1 MKKDFEK
8 LQYLI
13 FLERICSGNHTY
25 NQTKPRLQYP
35 SVYISQLFFLH
46 QHVYFENTLLTN
58 QTLLH
63 CFKTEIEVS
72 LSFNHK
78 WYPNVLKPDKIW
90 TKCMKDVLIASFK
103 NFPEGLFSLLLL
115 LRISEYFACEDWRW
129 DLAAVFYRITRQKQS
144 KVQCTLQP

>member
-1 MKKDFEK
+1 MSQSTRIKTLKKSMAFRQLD
-8 LQYLI
+8 LCC
-13 FLERICSGNHTY
+13 LEPGLVAVDSRQWNKNLSNCCTWSSLKESAVRIIY
-25 NQTKPRLQYP
+25 NNNTKPRLQYP

-103 NFPEGLFSLLLL
+103 NFPEGLF
-115 LRISEYFACEDWRW
+115 I
-129 DLAAVFYRITRQKQS
+129 VFY
-144 KVQCTLQP
+144 CF